1 MTPGRGPAAVRF
13 TTAPSER
20 SKRSNLEG
28 KKPVVAGS
36 RFSNYR
42 GARDD
47 VAGDDDDRI
56 SRPQHLHHVENRDDE
71 LVWNEKMK
79 KYYRHGSCWEESHSI
94 PAAELKEGPG
104 REILHGK
111 HKGVHA
117 PHAQPPQGE
126 LAA

>member
-1 MTPGRGPAAVRF
+1 MASKILALLKSGAYGKVDPADDEAPAPAAAA
-13 TTAPSER
+13 APVPEPPKPKVVIHSEY
-20 SKRSNLEG
+20 KG
-28 KKPVVAGS
+28 GGS
-36 RFSNYR
+36 
-42 GARDD
+42 DD
-47 VAGDDDDRI
+47 VTDDGKIRHN
-56 SRPQHLHHVENRDDE
+56 SVGEWVVGSNGH
-71 LVWNEKMK
+71 M
-79 KYYRHGSCWEESHSI
+79 YRHGSCWEESHSI